1 MKILKQIKQDCK
13 MEINSSNLYNK
24 DILKTNKFE
33 NLDGNSLK
41 NVEDKEL
48 RDVSNN
54 FEAFFINQILETSLK
69 STTIAGEEAGS
80 DIIKGM
86 YLQSI
91 SDSSSGNFG
100 ISDMLYNFL
109 SQNNKKEQG
118 QNMVDKIVDNMPIIR
133 YVNFF
138 IVAESIEL
146 IKD

>member
-1 MKILKQIKQDCK
+1 

-33 NLDGNSLK
+33 NLNSSSLEK
-41 NVEDKEL
+41 VEDKEL
-48 RDVSNN
+48 REVSNN

-69 STTIAGEEAGS
+69 
-80 DIIKGM
+80 
-86 YLQSI
+86 SI

-118 QNMVDKIVDNMPIIR
+118 
-133 YVNFF
+133 
-138 IVAESIEL
+138 
-146 IKD
+146 

>member
-1 MKILKQIKQDCK
+1 

-33 NLDGNSLK
+33 NLDSNSLK

-69 STTIAGEEAGS
+69 STSIAGEEAGS

-100 ISDMLYNFL
+100 FVIFCNVCWHCFKFRKPS
-109 SQNNKKEQG
+109 
-118 QNMVDKIVDNMPIIR
+118 
-133 YVNFF
+133 
-138 IVAESIEL
+138 
-146 IKD
+146 

>member
-1 MKILKQIKQDCK
+1 

-33 NLDGNSLK
+33 NLNSSSLEK
-41 NVEDKEL
+41 VEDKEL
-48 RDVSNN
+48 REVSNN

-69 STTIAGEEAGS
+69 STSIAGEEAGR

-118 QNMVDKIVDNMPIIR
+118 
-133 YVNFF
+133 
-138 IVAESIEL
+138 
-146 IKD
+146 

>member
-1 MKILKQIKQDCK
+1 MKKFLILSFSVLLLISCQNKQTEK
-13 MEINSSNLYNK
+13 
-24 DILKTNKFE
+24 
-33 NLDGNSLK
+33 
-41 NVEDKEL
+41 VEDKEL
-48 RDVSNN
+48 REVSNN

-69 STTIAGEEAGS
+69 STSIAGEEAGS

-118 QNMVDKIVDNMPIIR
+118 
-133 YVNFF
+133 
-138 IVAESIEL
+138 
-146 IKD
+146 

>member
-1 MKILKQIKQDCK
+1 

-33 NLDGNSLK
+33 NLDSNNLK
-41 NVEDKEL
+41 NIEDKEL
-48 RDVSNN
+48 REVSNN

-69 STTIAGEEAGS
+69 STSIAGEEAGS

-118 QNMVDKIVDNMPIIR
+118 
-133 YVNFF
+133 
-138 IVAESIEL
+138 
-146 IKD
+146 